1 MAKLQYLYNES
12 GGLRAQVR
20 PLSYKHRHCKNQAKK
35 KSSKDNLR
43 PIQLIPFACTPHS
56 GRQTEQIN

>member
-12 GGLRAQVR
+12 CGLRAQLR
-20 PLSYKHRHCKNQAKK
+20 PLSYEHRHCDKLVVLKT
-35 KSSKDNLR
+35 KDNLH

-56 GRQTEQIN
+56 GRQTKQIN